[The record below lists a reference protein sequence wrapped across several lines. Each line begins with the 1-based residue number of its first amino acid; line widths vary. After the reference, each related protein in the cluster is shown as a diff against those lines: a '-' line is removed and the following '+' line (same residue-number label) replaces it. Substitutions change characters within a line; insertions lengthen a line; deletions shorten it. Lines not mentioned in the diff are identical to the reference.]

1 MDTLITRCR
10 RLISVTKTDFVRD
23 IANRINWDC
32 HLISI
37 RGARGVGKTTLML
50 QYLKLHDIDYKSKLY
65 VSLDSNYFTRH
76 SLLDFVE
83 KFYQQG
89 GKHLFLDEVH
99 KYPGWSNEIKEIY
112 DSYPDLK
119 LVISGSSLIDILN
132 ADADLSRRCIPY
144 EMQGLSYREYLA
156 MAYKIDLPII
166 TLEELLTS
174 PESLCDNINYQC
186 RPLAY
191 FEEYL
196 KQGYYPFIIEG
207 EQEYPIRI
215 ENVINFILEVELP
228 QLCNVDISN
237 IRKIRSLLTI
247 LASKVPLQVDMTKI
261 SAAAGIARTTLL
273 SYLQI
278 LHRARLLNL
287 LYSGDESV
295 KKMQKPDK
303 IYLENPNMIDVLS
316 LTGGNIG
323 TIREVFVVNQLSY
336 QHKVEYTKAGDILVD
351 KKYTIEI
358 GGKSKD
364 GKQIANIHDSYIA
377 ADNIEFPSGNKIPL
391 WAFGF
396 IY

>member
-144 EMQGLSYREYLA
+144 VMQGLSYREYLA

-196 KQGYYPFIIEG
+196 KQGYYPFILEG

>member
-156 MAYKIDLPII
+156 MAHKIDLPII
-166 TLEELLTS
+166 TLEELFTS
-174 PESLCDNINYQC
+174 PESLCENINNQC

-196 KQGYYPFIIEG
+196 KQGYYPFILEG

>member
-119 LVISGSSLIDILN
+119 LVISDSSLIDILN

>member
-132 ADADLSRRCIPY
+132 VDADLSRRCIPY

-156 MAYKIDLPII
+156 MAHKIDLPII

-174 PESLCDNINYQC
+174 TESLCDNINNQC

-196 KQGYYPFIIEG
+196 KQGYYPFILEG
-207 EQEYPIRI
+207 ELEYPIRI

-336 QHKVEYTKAGDILVD
+336 QHKVEYTKAGDLLVD

-377 ADNIEFPSGNKIPL
+377 ADNIEYPSGNKIPL

>member
-156 MAYKIDLPII
+156 MAHKIDLPII

-174 PESLCDNINYQC
+174 TESLCDNINNQC

-196 KQGYYPFIIEG
+196 KQGYYPFILEG

-336 QHKVEYTKAGDILVD
+336 QHKVEYTKAGDLLVD

-377 ADNIEFPSGNKIPL
+377 ADNIEYPSGNKIPL